1 MESIKL
7 TGFKNT
13 QGSPVTPD
21 TRGLVHVSDAES
33 GCGRGWR
40 AASPQLG
47 AGSRAG
53 DRFLSLGTGRA
64 SSKGQRPT
72 CHPPGL
78 PPGRKE
84 SSSRLCEEAREG
96 GPGSEAVSQPGGA
109 PPPVKTPSRT
119 ETETRVASGLNTRRR
134 PLNSLV
140 PRFYRGFPV
149 PCKHCTSALSPPPS
163 PHCGHRVKGQGG
175 GPPE

>member
-40 AASPQLG
+40 AASPQLR

-72 CHPPGL
+72 CHLPGL

-84 SSSRLCEEAREG
+84 SSSPVSVKKLERVALARKLFRSQEG
-96 GPGSEAVSQPGGA
+96 
-109 PPPVKTPSRT
+109 PPPPRPSRHPQ
-119 ETETRVASGLNTRRR
+119 ELKQKLGLR
-134 PLNSLV
+134 LV
-140 PRFYRGFPV
+140 STHGDGLSTPRCHISTGV
-149 PCKHCTSALSPPPS
+149 SLSPVNTAPLPS
-163 PHCGHRVKGQGG
+163 HPTPRLTVVTG
-175 GPPE
+175 